1 MTCAHN
7 CCRQQLIRVSQL
19 VDNVD
24 LEVVPLQNRVSNGS
38 AVTHE
43 CSHFLTDDER
53 SRERATS
60 KNRSTSEAVW
70 CDIGVHDVQVGHWT
84 DGGEDASCKY
94 RDDECGETCK
104 GAHCESRGLNTQLR
118 AGVST
123 WRMHTS
129 KYTEQIAVEQSVEK
143 TCTR

>member
-19 VDNVD
+19 VDNVN

-70 CDIGVHDVQVGHWT
+70 CDIGVHDVQVSDGA
-84 DGGEDASCKY
+84 DGGSCSDSKHKCNEGRADA
-94 RDDECGETCK
+94 ETRHVRK
-104 GAHCESRGLNTQLR
+104 IRVGQN
-118 AGVST
+118 V
-123 WRMHTS
+123 W
-129 KYTEQIAVEQSVEK
+129 VF
-143 TCTR
+143 